1 MNALKLACLAL
12 ATLLVTPSAQA
23 QNGDDR
29 PPLRVGTKVSE
40 PFVIKNENDGFTGL
54 SIRLWEQIA
63 QRQSLD
69 FEFVELELD
78 EILDGVASGE
88 LDAGIAA
95 ISVTPAREEHID
107 FTNTYFMS
115 GLAIAVTKQPF
126 TTGFLKGLLGVFTPG
141 FWIAVGS
148 LALLLL
154 AVGVLAWLAERR
166 RNTEQ
171 FNASPIRGIGDGFW
185 FSAVTMTTVG
195 YGDKAPVSTPGRVL
209 ALVWMFASIIVI
221 STFTGTI
228 ASSITASSLR
238 SGVQGVDDLAD
249 ARVGIIGG
257 TQADDALD
265 SRGIG
270 RRTFTTL
277 DEGLSALANEEIDAF
292 VHDSPIV
299 RYTIKQRFADQLRV
313 LDAQFDYRPYAIALP
328 PESQLREPINRSLLE
343 VTETPAWRDAI
354 KRYLGSD

>member
-1 MNALKLACLAL
+1 MNALKHACLAL
-12 ATLLVTPSAQA
+12 GMLIATPTATAQD
-23 QNGDDR
+23 GDER
-29 PPLRVGTKVSE
+29 PPLRIGTKPSE

-69 FEFVELELD
+69 YEFVELDLD
-78 EILDGVASGE
+78 EILAGVAAGE

-95 ISVTPAREEHID
+95 ISVTPAREEQID

-115 GLAIAVTKQPF
+115 GLGIAVAKQPI
-126 TTGFLKGLLGVFTPG
+126 TAGFLRGMLGVFTPG

-154 AVGVLAWLAERR
+154 VVGVLAWLAERR
-166 RNTEQ
+166 RNPEQ
-171 FNASPIRGIGDGFW
+171 FNEHPIKGIGDGFW

-195 YGDKAPVSTPGRVL
+195 YGDKAPVSRPGRML

-249 ARVGIIGG
+249 ARVGVVGG
-257 TQADDALD
+257 TQADEALAE
-265 SRGIG
+265 RGIG
-270 RRTFTTL
+270 RRTFASV
-277 DEGLSALANEEIDAF
+277 DEGLQALANEDIDAF
-292 VHDSPIV
+292 VQDAPIL
-299 RYTIKQRFADQLRV
+299 RYTVQQNHASELRV

-328 PESQLREPINRSLLE
+328 SGSELREPINRALLE
-343 VTETPAWRDAI
+343 VTETPEWRNAI
-354 KRYLGSD
+354 ERYLGEQ